1 MLKGSIRDYPILAKL
16 LILIGLFLIGEF
28 CFTLLSV
35 GLIQMIY
42 PDSNFYHFMAHLSE
56 IKSVDEISSQQIT
69 GLKIFQLITSLGRF
83 LCVPLLFIFL
93 NGQQFIKVLHLD
105 KKIQAGSLLLIVLIM
120 FTAPGVINIVNE
132 WNQSIVFPPS
142 LKTIEDAM
150 RSSEEIA
157 KAQTD
162 AFLSTTT
169 ITGLLLN
176 ILIVGMIAALGEEIL
191 FRGILQNL
199 FWKWT
204 KNIHLAIWIAA
215 FIFSFIHFQFFG
227 FFPRLLLGALLGYL
241 YYWSGSLWANIFA
254 HFVNNAASVVAYFL
268 LQRGAIDE
276 NLTESSSWIAALI
289 SLPFV
294 ILLLVVFKRHQTKPL
309 DMYGERLDDD
319 LLNA

>member
-1 MLKGSIRDYPILAKL
+1 
-16 LILIGLFLIGEF
+16 
-28 CFTLLSV
+28 
-35 GLIQMIY
+35 
-42 PDSNFYHFMAHLSE
+42 MAHLSE

>member
-28 CFTLLSV
+28 CFTLLSI

-42 PDSNFYHFMAHLSE
+42 PDANFYHFMGHLSE
-56 IKSVDEISSQQIT
+56 IKSVDEISSQQIS
-69 GLKIFQLITSLGRF
+69 GLKIFQFITSLGRF
-83 LCVPLLFIFL
+83 LFVPFLFIYL
-93 NGQQFIKVLHLD
+93 NGQQFIRALHLD
-105 KKIQAGSLLLIVLIM
+105 KKILSGSLLIIILIM

-132 WNQSIVFPPS
+132 WNQSISFPGS
-142 LKTIEDAM
+142 LKSIEDAM
-150 RSSEEIA
+150 RSSEEMA
-157 KAQTD
+157 KVQTE
-162 AFLSTTT
+162 AFLSTTS
-169 ITGLLLN
+169 IIGLLLN

-241 YYWSGSLWANIFA
+241 YYWSGSLWASIFA